1 MWQGSQV
8 KQDIWLSEVQCSKR
22 RNSLCSIKR
31 SFIVINL
38 QCSFALPWLI
48 PSIRDDKDLIWNNAK
63 YTGWLEIPHSSL
75 APPLGH
81 RKDSQSVHKPNY
93 AMKEKGVAQTRLS
106 LMNFCRCQMC
116 MRMNCWKDYWRGFAS
131 NIPLNY

>member
-1 MWQGSQV
+1 MTRFTGKTGHLV
-8 KQDIWLSEVQCSKR
+8 IRGTMFKAEKQPLFNKKILYSNQS
-22 RNSLCSIKR
+22 
-31 SFIVINL
+31 
-38 QCSFALPWLI
+38 QCSFALPWL
-48 PSIRDDKDLIWNNAK
+48 IRDDKDLIWNNAK

-106 LMNFCRCQMC
+106 LMNFCRCQMF